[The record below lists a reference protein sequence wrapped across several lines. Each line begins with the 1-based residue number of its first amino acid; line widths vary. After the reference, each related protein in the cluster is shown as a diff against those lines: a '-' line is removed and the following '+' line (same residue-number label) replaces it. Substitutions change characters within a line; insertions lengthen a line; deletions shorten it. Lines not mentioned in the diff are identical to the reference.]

1 MKTFRKWNKKAVE
14 DNITVMSKEAK
25 SFVTAF
31 RNYLKRN
38 LPAGYEV
45 ESLSA
50 GHYYCSGFVKKG
62 DKYIYLS
69 YDIPRYGE
77 VINFETS
84 GLEGVL
90 YRTAK
95 NNKDFTGG
103 PNNFCS
109 INNIVKNIT
118 LLMERQ

>member
-1 MKTFRKWNKKAVE
+1 MKTFRKWNEKAVK
-14 DNITVMSKEAK
+14 DDITVMSKEAK

-31 RNYLKRN
+31 KNYLKRN

-50 GHYYCSGFVKKG
+50 GHYYCSGFVKKE

-77 VINFETS
+77 AINFETS
-84 GLEGVL
+84 GVNGVL

-103 PNNFCS
+103 GNHFCS
-109 INNIVKNIT
+109 INNVIESIIS
-118 LLMERQ
+118 LME